1 MAQWRDMIDGTYS
14 LEDVQAM
21 HDVLDEVI
29 DAAERARNK

>member
-1 MAQWRDMIDGTYS
+1 MLDGTYS

-29 DAAERARNK
+29 DAAERARNTK

>member
-1 MAQWRDMIDGTYS
+1 MLDGTYS

-29 DAAERARNK
+29 DAAERARNAK

>member
-1 MAQWRDMIDGTYS
+1 MIDGTYS

>member
-1 MAQWRDMIDGTYS
+1 LAQWRDMIDGTYC

-21 HDVLDEVI
+21 HDVLDEVM

>member
-1 MAQWRDMIDGTYS
+1 MIDGTYS

-29 DAAERARNK
+29 DAAEKARNVK